1 MISES
6 QLEQLCL
13 EWFAD
18 NGWEISH
25 GPDIAPD
32 GDAPERQDYRQV
44 LLLGDL
50 EAAVRRLNPQLPESA
65 VEQVLARVA
74 KSESLDLMVSN
85 RAFHRLLLEGVP
97 VTYKRDER
105 EVHDHAFLI
114 DFSHIETNRFR
125 AINQFTIAGG
135 KQLRRPDVL
144 VFINGLPLAV
154 LELKSPISESTDV
167 WDAYHQIQT
176 YKEELPELFAT
187 NEALVVSDGYNA
199 RVGSLTASQ
208 ERFMP
213 WRTIKHEDDKP
224 LLEWQLE
231 TLVRG
236 FFDRELFLDYIRYFV
251 LFETDAEKLIKKI
264 AGYHQFHAV
273 REAVKATVIAARR
286 NDDLGERRAS
296 YADRVVVGSKKA
308 GVVWHTQ
315 GSGKSISMCCYAGK
329 LLQQPEMNNPT
340 LIVVTDRNDLDGQL
354 FSTFSAARELLR
366 QDPVQADDRDTLR
379 HLLAERESGGIIFTT
394 VQKFALLEG
403 ESQHPAL
410 NDRHNLVVIS
420 DEAHR
425 SQYGL
430 KATLKQDGR
439 YTFGYAKHL
448 RDALPN
454 AAFIGFT
461 GTPIANED
469 KDTRAVFGEYV
480 SIYDIQDAVDDGATV
495 PIYYES
501 RLAKLEINRDE
512 IEQLSDQVEE
522 VIEDEED
529 VGRRERTKGEWS
541 RLEKLVGARP
551 RLKEVAADLVAH
563 FETRSESMDGKAMI
577 VAMSRDICA
586 HLYNEITALRP
597 AWHDPDPEKGAIKIV
612 MTGSASDKALLQPH
626 VYNKKTKKRLEAR
639 FKNPDD
645 PLRLVIVRDMWLT
658 GFDAPCCHTMYV
670 DKPMKGHNLMQ
681 AIARVNRV
689 FKDKPGGLVVDY
701 IGIANELKQALKTYA
716 ESQGRGAPTHS
727 AEEAY
732 AVLLEKLDII
742 HGMFAKGPKG
752 EGFDYGGFEE
762 YPQKL
767 LVPAANYILGLEDG
781 KKRFLDAVLAMNKAY
796 SLCGTLDEARALHKE
811 IAFLS
816 AVKAAITKVTSVD
829 HKLSQEEKNSALKQI
844 LDNALVAEGVADV
857 FALCGL
863 DKPNI
868 GLLSDEF
875 LEDVRQMPYRN
886 LAVELL
892 EKLLRDDIKAQ
903 TRSNVVQEKKYSD
916 RLQETL
922 RKYHNRGIET
932 AQVIEELISM
942 AKQFKAEMERE
953 QNLGLNPDEIAFYD
967 ALATNES
974 AVRELGDET
983 LKKLA
988 VEVTEKLR
996 KSTTVDW
1003 QVRESVRAR
1012 LRILVRR
1019 TLQRYKY
1026 PPDKAPEAVEL
1037 VLKQAEALSNGWALA

>member
-13 EWFAD
+13 KWFAD

-32 GDAPERQDYRQV
+32 GDVPERQDYRQV

-85 RAFHRLLLEGVP
+85 RAFHRVLLEGVP

-176 YKEELPELFAT
+176 YKEELPELFTT

-296 YADRVVVGSKKA
+296 YADHVFAGSKKA

-354 FSTFSAARELLR
+354 FATFSAARELLR
-366 QDPVQADDRDTLR
+366 QEPVQADDRDALR
-379 HLLAERESGGIIFTT
+379 RLLAERESGGIIFTT

-403 ESQHPAL
+403 ETGHPVL
-410 NDRHNLVVIS
+410 NERHNLVVIS

-469 KDTRAVFGEYV
+469 KDTRAVFGDYV

-586 HLYNEITALRP
+586 HLYNEITVLRP

-701 IGIANELKQALKTYA
+701 IGIANELKQALKTYT

-727 AEEAY
+727 AAEAY
-732 AVLLEKLDII
+732 ALLLEKLDVV

-752 EGFDYGGFEE
+752 DGFDYGGFEE

-829 HKLSQEEKNSALKQI
+829 RKLSQEEKHSALKQI

-903 TRSNVVQEKKYSD
+903 TRSNVVQEKKYGD

-1037 VLKQAEALSNGWALA
+1037 VLKQAEALSNGWVLA